1 MTDAELVREAQHGAA
16 SAFDELFARWT
27 GRLTLF
33 CEHRGIAHELAEDL
47 VQESMLRAQRSLGQL
62 ARPASF
68 GAWVKGIAL
77 RVHRDWRKRRCT
89 SEKAFTS
96 LGPGFNAD
104 HLPCR
109 EVVGESAMYQRDD
122 VEALQ
127 KEINRLPP
135 EQQEVIRLYY
145 TNTFTY
151 KELAKMLGVSTA
163 TVNARLTKARQT
175 LRERLK
181 AQRRT

>member
-1 MTDAELVREAQHGAA
+1 
-16 SAFDELFARWT
+16 
-27 GRLTLF
+27 
-33 CEHRGIAHELAEDL
+33 
-47 VQESMLRAQRSLGQL
+47 
-62 ARPASF
+62 
-68 GAWVKGIAL
+68 
-77 RVHRDWRKRRCT
+77 
-89 SEKAFTS
+89 
-96 LGPGFNAD
+96 
-104 HLPCR
+104 
-109 EVVGESAMYQRDD
+109 MYQRDD